1 MRANLPEVSF
11 TAVFYRPM
19 KPLPK
24 TPASSRPAWLQAA
37 ALLFVSSAAIATISL
52 QARADAEAVAAIF
65 PPWWSAQQAMSAAT
79 AAGASVIRTGAIPI
93 IMVVQPARE
102 NGLTRLRDAGAWFA
116 LDPQA
121 VAACFSNS
129 TATRPEGSGA

>member
-1 MRANLPEVSF
+1 
-11 TAVFYRPM
+11 M
-19 KPLPK
+19 KPAPK
-24 TPASSRPAWLQAA
+24 IPASSRSAWLQAA
-37 ALLFVSSAAIATISL
+37 ALLFVSSAAIGTISL

-65 PPWWSAQQAMSAAT
+65 PPWWSAQQAMSAIAV
-79 AAGASVIRTGAIPI
+79 AGASVVRTGAVSAIVI
-93 IMVVQPARE
+93 VQPAHGD
-102 NGLTRLRDAGAWFA
+102 GLTRLRAAGAWFA